1 MGRAMPNPVK
11 GIFTG
16 GGSMEVLLVGNTD
29 FITKQWIQHAFPR
42 DHVVIAE
49 REGTVDGND
58 HLRIVNMS
66 DANALAEA
74 LTTYEFD
81 RIVFFSENLTPR
93 SDRDGDLGALRR
105 LLHAIRNRQ
114 TQMLMVSGPESEFT
128 YPENDDVSDTS
139 KSLMSRA
146 SEELCLYYA
155 RTYRLEAK
163 IIRCPY
169 LYAPE
174 RNGVTAYFGRL
185 FEQASAGSISFCE
198 REQQQTCFLCAD
210 DLAELIYR
218 MFDDWTAES
227 EVFHVPNA
235 FDFTYGDLADVI
247 SAAFPGLSV
256 TFGEDRTRHYPADDH
271 ALRLRYGWSPRY
283 SLKQDLPLVLQ
294 RWKEAR
300 AQEQSEKHLIWD
312 FLRNHSKPWI
322 AFEIC
327 VTFILEELLR
337 TAVQG
342 NSQLGTVDL
351 RLFFVVIVGT
361 MYGLNAGVFA
371 AALACAG
378 MALSYVSNGAS
389 FAPLFYD
396 TSNWITFV
404 VYFVA
409 GAVCGYVQM
418 RNRENLRFMRD
429 ENSLLRERLAFLRD
443 LYHDVLDDRR
453 MLRGQIIG
461 RRDSFGKMYAMTRE
475 LDEVQ
480 PQKLYRAA
488 IRIMQDTLG
497 GDSFGIYRID
507 NGGRFARLVAA
518 SPQTE
523 SLFSKSTL
531 LENYANV
538 VIALDHGGL
547 WVNRNLEQNLP
558 MYAAGVHANGKL
570 AVVIVLAKAQPD
582 QMNLYFQNLF
592 TIMCGLVESAMVRAF
607 DYENVARQTM
617 LVPGTEFLNAQEFLP
632 KVLAANELKHDH
644 MGDHLL
650 LRVADAWQD
659 DGSRLMGAIRQ
670 TDEAGVLQ
678 DGNVYVLMNQASE
691 HELPIINKRLT
702 QAGLH
707 VTLVSDHEE
716 DSLLAEAS
724 KQVAAESQ
732 ADETLRRNVAP
743 NDSASHEGGTV

>member
-1 MGRAMPNPVK
+1 MVMGWQH
-11 GIFTG
+11 
-16 GGSMEVLLVGNTD
+16 EVLLVGNTD

-58 HLRIVNMS
+58 RLRIVNMS
-66 DANALAEA
+66 DANTLAET

-93 SDRDGDLGALRR
+93 SDRDGDLGTLRR
-105 LLHAIRNRQ
+105 FLHAIRNRQ

-128 YPENDDVSDTS
+128 YPENADVRDTS

-163 IIRCPY
+163 IIRSPY
-169 LYAPE
+169 LYASD
-174 RNGVTAYFGRL
+174 RNGVTAYFNHL
-185 FEQASAGSISFCE
+185 FEQAESGTLSFCE
-198 REQQQTCFLCAD
+198 QKNQQTCFLCAD

-227 EVFHVPNA
+227 EIFHVPNV
-235 FDFTYGDLADVI
+235 FNFTYGDLADVI

-256 TFGEDRTRHYPADDH
+256 TFGEDRPQCYPADDH
-271 ALRLRYGWSPRY
+271 VLRLRYGWSPRY
-283 SLKQDLPLVLQ
+283 SLKQDLPPILQ

-300 AQEQSEKHLIWD
+300 AQEQSGKHPIWD

-322 AFEIC
+322 AIEIFI
-327 VTFILEELLR
+327 TFILEELLR
-337 TAVQG
+337 AAVQG
-342 NSQLGTVDL
+342 NSQLETVDL

-361 MYGLNAGVFA
+361 MYGLNAGVLA
-371 AALACAG
+371 AVLACAG
-378 MALSYVSNGAS
+378 MALSYASKGAS

-396 TSNWITFV
+396 TSNWLAFV

-409 GAVCGYVQM
+409 GAVCGYVQL

-475 LDEVQ
+475 LDEVL
-480 PQKLYRAA
+480 PRKLYYAT

-507 NGGRFARLVAA
+507 NGGRFAHLMAA

-523 SLFSKSTL
+523 SLFSKSAL
-531 LENYANV
+531 LENYTNIV
-538 VIALDHGGL
+538 TALDHGRL

-558 MYAAGVHANGKL
+558 MYAAGVRADGKL

-607 DYENVARQTM
+607 DYENVARQTS
-617 LVPGTEFLNAQEFLP
+617 LVPGTEFLNTQAFLP
-632 KVLAANELKHDH
+632 KVLAANELKRNH
-644 MGDHLL
+644 MSNHLL
-650 LRVADAWQD
+650 LRVEDAWQD

-678 DGNVYVLMNQASE
+678 DGNVYVLMDQVSE
-691 HELPIINKRLT
+691 HELPIINRRLS

-724 KQVAAESQ
+724 EQVVADSQ
-732 ADETLRRNVAP
+732 ADETPRSDAAS
-743 NDSASHEGGTV
+743 NDSASYEGGAA

>member
-1 MGRAMPNPVK
+1 MVMGWQH
-11 GIFTG
+11 
-16 GGSMEVLLVGNTD
+16 EVLLVGNTD

-58 HLRIVNMS
+58 RLRIVNMS
-66 DANALAEA
+66 DANTLAET

-93 SDRDGDLGALRR
+93 SDRDGDLGTLRR
-105 LLHAIRNRQ
+105 FLHAIRNRQ

-128 YPENDDVSDTS
+128 YPENADVRDTS

-163 IIRCPY
+163 IIRSPY
-169 LYAPE
+169 LYASD
-174 RNGVTAYFGRL
+174 RNGVTAYFNHL
-185 FEQASAGSISFCE
+185 FEQAESGTLSFCE
-198 REQQQTCFLCAD
+198 QKNQQTCFLCAD

-235 FDFTYGDLADVI
+235 FNFTYGDLADVI

-256 TFGEDRTRHYPADDH
+256 TFGEDRPQCYPADDH
-271 ALRLRYGWSPRY
+271 VLRLRYGWSPRY
-283 SLKQDLPLVLQ
+283 SLKQDLPPILQ

-300 AQEQSEKHLIWD
+300 AQEQSGKHPIWD

-322 AFEIC
+322 AIEIFI
-327 VTFILEELLR
+327 TFILEELLR
-337 TAVQG
+337 AAVQG
-342 NSQLGTVDL
+342 NSQLETVDL

-361 MYGLNAGVFA
+361 MYGLNAGVLA
-371 AALACAG
+371 AVLACAG
-378 MALSYVSNGAS
+378 MALSYASKGAS

-396 TSNWITFV
+396 TSNWLAFV

-409 GAVCGYVQM
+409 GAVCGYVQL

-475 LDEVQ
+475 LDEVL
-480 PQKLYRAA
+480 PRKLYYAT

-507 NGGRFARLVAA
+507 NGGRFAHLMAA

-523 SLFSKSTL
+523 SLFSKSAL
-531 LENYANV
+531 LENYANIV
-538 VIALDHGGL
+538 TALDHGRL

-558 MYAAGVHANGKL
+558 MYAAGVRADGKL

-607 DYENVARQTM
+607 DYENVARQTR
-617 LVPGTEFLNAQEFLP
+617 LVPGTEFLNTQAFLP
-632 KVLAANELKHDH
+632 KVLAANELKRNH
-644 MGDHLL
+644 MSNHLL
-650 LRVADAWQD
+650 LRVEDAWQD

-678 DGNVYVLMNQASE
+678 DGNVYVLMDQVSE
-691 HELPIINKRLT
+691 HELPIINRRLS

-716 DSLLAEAS
+716 DSLLAKAS
-724 KQVAAESQ
+724 EQVAAESR
-732 ADETLRRNVAP
+732 ADETPRSNAAS
-743 NDSASHEGGTV
+743 NDSASYEGGAA

>member
-1 MGRAMPNPVK
+1 
-11 GIFTG
+11 
-16 GGSMEVLLVGNTD
+16 MEVLLVGNTD

-58 HLRIVNMS
+58 RLRIVNMS
-66 DANALAEA
+66 DADTLVD
-74 LTTYEFD
+74 TIITYEFD

-114 TQMLMVSGPESEFT
+114 TQILMVSGPESEFT
-128 YPENDDVSDTS
+128 YPENADVRDTS

-163 IIRCPY
+163 IIRSPY
-169 LYAPE
+169 LYASD
-174 RNGVTAYFGRL
+174 RNGVTAYFNHL
-185 FEQASAGSISFCE
+185 FEQAESGTLSFCE
-198 REQQQTCFLCAD
+198 QKNQQTCFLCAD

-256 TFGEDRTRHYPADDH
+256 TFGEDRSQCYPADDH
-271 ALRLRYGWSPRY
+271 VLRLRYGWSPRY
-283 SLKQDLPLVLQ
+283 SLKQDLPPVLQ

-300 AQEQSEKHLIWD
+300 AQEQSGKHPIWD

-322 AFEIC
+322 AIEIFI
-327 VTFILEELLR
+327 TFILEELLR

-378 MALSYVSNGAS
+378 MALSYASKGAS

-396 TSNWITFV
+396 TSNWLAFV

-475 LDEVQ
+475 LDEVL
-480 PQKLYRAA
+480 PRKLYYAT

-507 NGGRFARLVAA
+507 NGGRFAHLMAA

-523 SLFSKSTL
+523 SLFSKSAL
-531 LENYANV
+531 LENYANIV
-538 VIALDHGGL
+538 TALDHGGL

-558 MYAAGVHANGKL
+558 MYAAGVRADGKL

-607 DYENVARQTM
+607 DYENVARQTR
-617 LVPGTEFLNAQEFLP
+617 LVPGTEFLNTQAFLP
-632 KVLAANELKHDH
+632 KVLAANELKRNH
-644 MGDHLL
+644 MSNHLL
-650 LRVADAWQD
+650 LRVEDAWQD

-678 DGNVYVLMNQASE
+678 DGNVYVLMDQVSE
-691 HELPIINKRLT
+691 HELPIINRRLS

-716 DSLLAEAS
+716 DSLLAKAS
-724 KQVAAESQ
+724 EQVAAESR
-732 ADETLRRNVAP
+732 ADETPRSNAAS
-743 NDSASHEGGTV
+743 NDSASYEGGAA

>member
-1 MGRAMPNPVK
+1 MVMGWQH
-11 GIFTG
+11 
-16 GGSMEVLLVGNTD
+16 EVLLVGNTD

-58 HLRIVNMS
+58 RLRIVNMS
-66 DANALAEA
+66 DANTLAET

-105 LLHAIRNRQ
+105 FLHAIRNRQ

-128 YPENDDVSDTS
+128 YPENADVRDTS

-163 IIRCPY
+163 IIRSPY
-169 LYAPE
+169 LYASD
-174 RNGVTAYFGRL
+174 RNGVTAYFNHL
-185 FEQASAGSISFCE
+185 FEQAESGTLSFCE
-198 REQQQTCFLCAD
+198 QKNQQTCFLCAD

-227 EVFHVPNA
+227 EIFHVPNV
-235 FDFTYGDLADVI
+235 FNFTYGDLADVI

-256 TFGEDRTRHYPADDH
+256 TFGEDRPQCYPADDH
-271 ALRLRYGWSPRY
+271 VLRLRYGWSPRY
-283 SLKQDLPLVLQ
+283 SLKQDLPPILQ

-300 AQEQSEKHLIWD
+300 AQEQSGKHPIWD

-322 AFEIC
+322 AIEIFI
-327 VTFILEELLR
+327 TFILEELLR
-337 TAVQG
+337 AAVQG
-342 NSQLGTVDL
+342 NSQLETVDL

-361 MYGLNAGVFA
+361 MYGLNAGVLA
-371 AALACAG
+371 AVLACAG
-378 MALSYVSNGAS
+378 MALSYASKGAS

-396 TSNWITFV
+396 TSNWLAFV

-409 GAVCGYVQM
+409 GAVCGYVQL

-475 LDEVQ
+475 LDEVL
-480 PQKLYRAA
+480 PRKLYYAT

-507 NGGRFARLVAA
+507 NGGRFAHLMAA

-523 SLFSKSTL
+523 SLFSKSAL
-531 LENYANV
+531 LENYANIV
-538 VIALDHGGL
+538 TALDHGGL

-558 MYAAGVHANGKL
+558 MYAAGVRADGKL

-607 DYENVARQTM
+607 DYENVARQTS
-617 LVPGTEFLNAQEFLP
+617 LVPGTEFLNTQAFLP
-632 KVLAANELKHDH
+632 KVLAANELKRNH
-644 MGDHLL
+644 MSNHLL
-650 LRVADAWQD
+650 LRVEDAWQD

-678 DGNVYVLMNQASE
+678 DGNVYVLMDQVSE
-691 HELPIINKRLT
+691 HELPIINRRLS

-724 KQVAAESQ
+724 EQVVADSQ
-732 ADETLRRNVAP
+732 ADETPRSDAAS
-743 NDSASHEGGTV
+743 NDSASYEGGAA

>member
-1 MGRAMPNPVK
+1 MVMGWQH
-11 GIFTG
+11 
-16 GGSMEVLLVGNTD
+16 EVLLVGNTD

-58 HLRIVNMS
+58 RLRIVNMS
-66 DANALAEA
+66 DANTLAET

-93 SDRDGDLGALRR
+93 SDRDGDLGTLRR
-105 LLHAIRNRQ
+105 FLHAIRNRQ
-114 TQMLMVSGPESEFT
+114 TQILMVSGPESEFT
-128 YPENDDVSDTS
+128 YPENADVRDTS

-163 IIRCPY
+163 IIRSPY
-169 LYAPE
+169 LYASD
-174 RNGVTAYFGRL
+174 RNGVTAYFNHL
-185 FEQASAGSISFCE
+185 FEQAESGTLSFCE
-198 REQQQTCFLCAD
+198 QKNQQTCFLCAD

-227 EVFHVPNA
+227 EIFHVPNV
-235 FDFTYGDLADVI
+235 FNFTYGDLADVI

-256 TFGEDRTRHYPADDH
+256 TFGEDRSQCYPADDH
-271 ALRLRYGWSPRY
+271 VLRLRYGWSPRY
-283 SLKQDLPLVLQ
+283 SLKQDLPPVLQ

-300 AQEQSEKHLIWD
+300 AQEQSGKHPIWD

-322 AFEIC
+322 AIEIFI
-327 VTFILEELLR
+327 TFILEELLR
-337 TAVQG
+337 AAVQG
-342 NSQLGTVDL
+342 NSQLETVDL

-378 MALSYVSNGAS
+378 MALSYASKGAS

-396 TSNWITFV
+396 TSNWLAFV

-409 GAVCGYVQM
+409 GAVCGYVQL

-475 LDEVQ
+475 LDEVL
-480 PQKLYRAA
+480 PRKLYYAT

-507 NGGRFARLVAA
+507 NGGRFAHLMAA

-523 SLFSKSTL
+523 SLFSKSAL
-531 LENYANV
+531 LENYTNIV
-538 VIALDHGGL
+538 TALDHGRL

-558 MYAAGVHANGKL
+558 MYAAGVRADGKL

-607 DYENVARQTM
+607 DYENVARQTS
-617 LVPGTEFLNAQEFLP
+617 LVPGTEFLNTQAFLP
-632 KVLAANELKHDH
+632 KVLAANELKRNH
-644 MGDHLL
+644 MSNHLL
-650 LRVADAWQD
+650 LRVEDAWQD

-678 DGNVYVLMNQASE
+678 DGNVYVLMDQVSE
-691 HELPIINKRLT
+691 HELPIINRRLS

-724 KQVAAESQ
+724 EQVVADSQ
-732 ADETLRRNVAP
+732 ADETPRSDAAS
-743 NDSASHEGGTV
+743 NDSASYEGGAA

>member
-1 MGRAMPNPVK
+1 
-11 GIFTG
+11 
-16 GGSMEVLLVGNTD
+16 MEVLLVGNTD
-29 FITKQWIQHAFPR
+29 FITKQWIQHAFPQ

-58 HLRIVNMS
+58 RLRIVNMS
-66 DANALAEA
+66 DANTLAET

-93 SDRDGDLGALRR
+93 SDRDGDLGTLRR
-105 LLHAIRNRQ
+105 FLHAICNRQ
-114 TQMLMVSGPESEFT
+114 TQILMVSGPESEFT
-128 YPENDDVSDTS
+128 YPENADVRDTS

-163 IIRCPY
+163 IIRSPY
-169 LYAPE
+169 LYASD
-174 RNGVTAYFGRL
+174 RNGVTAYFNHL
-185 FEQASAGSISFCE
+185 FEQAESGTLSFCE
-198 REQQQTCFLCAD
+198 QKNQQTCFLCAD

-247 SAAFPGLSV
+247 STAFPGLSV
-256 TFGEDRTRHYPADDH
+256 TFGEDRTQHYPADDH

-300 AQEQSEKHLIWD
+300 AREQSGKHPIWD

-322 AFEIC
+322 AIEIFI
-327 VTFILEELLR
+327 TFILEELLR

-378 MALSYVSNGAS
+378 MALSYASKGAS

-396 TSNWITFV
+396 TSNWLAFV

-409 GAVCGYVQM
+409 GAVCGYVQL

-475 LDEVQ
+475 LDEVL
-480 PQKLYRAA
+480 PRKLYYAT

-507 NGGRFARLVAA
+507 NGGRFAHLMAA

-523 SLFSKSTL
+523 SLFSKSAL
-531 LENYANV
+531 LENYANIV
-538 VIALDHGGL
+538 TALDHGGL

-558 MYAAGVHANGKL
+558 MYAAGVRADGKL

-607 DYENVARQTM
+607 DYENVARQTS
-617 LVPGTEFLNAQEFLP
+617 LVPGTEFLNTQAFLP
-632 KVLAANELKHDH
+632 KVLAANELKRNH
-644 MGDHLL
+644 MSNHLL
-650 LRVADAWQD
+650 LRVEDAWQD

-678 DGNVYVLMNQASE
+678 DGNVYVLMDQVSE
-691 HELPIINKRLT
+691 HELPIINRRLS

-724 KQVAAESQ
+724 EQVVADSQ
-732 ADETLRRNVAP
+732 ADETPRSDAAS
-743 NDSASHEGGTV
+743 NDSASYEGGAA

>member
-1 MGRAMPNPVK
+1 
-11 GIFTG
+11 
-16 GGSMEVLLVGNTD
+16 MEVLLVGNTD

-58 HLRIVNMS
+58 RLRIVNMS
-66 DANALAEA
+66 DADTLVD
-74 LTTYEFD
+74 TIITYEFD

-114 TQMLMVSGPESEFT
+114 TQILMVSGPESEFT
-128 YPENDDVSDTS
+128 YPENADVRDTS

-163 IIRCPY
+163 IIRSPY
-169 LYAPE
+169 LYASD
-174 RNGVTAYFGRL
+174 RNGVTAYFNHL
-185 FEQASAGSISFCE
+185 FEQAESGTLSFCE
-198 REQQQTCFLCAD
+198 QKNQQTCFLCAD

-227 EVFHVPNA
+227 EVFHVPNV
-235 FDFTYGDLADVI
+235 FNFTYGDLADVI

-256 TFGEDRTRHYPADDH
+256 TFGEDRSQCYPADDH
-271 ALRLRYGWSPRY
+271 VLRLRYGWSPRY
-283 SLKQDLPLVLQ
+283 SLKQDLPPVLQ

-300 AQEQSEKHLIWD
+300 AQEQSGKHPIWD

-322 AFEIC
+322 AIEIFI
-327 VTFILEELLR
+327 TFILEELLR

-378 MALSYVSNGAS
+378 MALSYASKGAS

-396 TSNWITFV
+396 TSNWLAFV

-409 GAVCGYVQM
+409 GAVCGYVQL

-475 LDEVQ
+475 LDEVL
-480 PQKLYRAA
+480 PRKLYYAT

-507 NGGRFARLVAA
+507 NGGRFAHLMAA

-523 SLFSKSTL
+523 SLFSKSAL
-531 LENYANV
+531 LENYANIV
-538 VIALDHGGL
+538 TALDHGGL

-558 MYAAGVHANGKL
+558 MYAAGVRADGKL

-607 DYENVARQTM
+607 DYENVARQTS
-617 LVPGTEFLNAQEFLP
+617 LVPGTEFLNTQAFLP
-632 KVLAANELKHDH
+632 KVLAANELKRNH
-644 MGDHLL
+644 MSNHLL
-650 LRVADAWQD
+650 LRVEDAWQD

-678 DGNVYVLMNQASE
+678 DGNVYVLMDQVSE
-691 HELPIINKRLT
+691 HELPIINRRLS

-724 KQVAAESQ
+724 EQVVADSQ
-732 ADETLRRNVAP
+732 ADETPRSDAAS
-743 NDSASHEGGTV
+743 NDSASYEGGAA

>member
-1 MGRAMPNPVK
+1 MGWQH
-11 GIFTG
+11 
-16 GGSMEVLLVGNTD
+16 EVLLVGNTD

-58 HLRIVNMS
+58 RLRIVNMS
-66 DANALAEA
+66 DANTLVDTI
-74 LTTYEFD
+74 TTYEFD

-114 TQMLMVSGPESEFT
+114 TQILMVSGPESEFT
-128 YPENDDVSDTS
+128 YPENADVRDTS

-163 IIRCPY
+163 IIRSPY
-169 LYAPE
+169 LYASD
-174 RNGVTAYFGRL
+174 RNGVTAYFNHL
-185 FEQASAGSISFCE
+185 FEQAESGTLSFCE
-198 REQQQTCFLCAD
+198 QKNQQTCFLCAD

-256 TFGEDRTRHYPADDH
+256 TFGEDRSQCYPADDH
-271 ALRLRYGWSPRY
+271 VLRLRYGWSPRY
-283 SLKQDLPLVLQ
+283 SLKQDLPPVLQ

-300 AQEQSEKHLIWD
+300 AQEQSGKHPIWD

-322 AFEIC
+322 AIEIFI
-327 VTFILEELLR
+327 TFILEELLR

-378 MALSYVSNGAS
+378 MALSYASKGAS

-396 TSNWITFV
+396 TSNWLAFV

-409 GAVCGYVQM
+409 GAVCGYVQL

-475 LDEVQ
+475 LDEVL
-480 PQKLYRAA
+480 PRKLYYAT

-507 NGGRFARLVAA
+507 NGGRFAHLMAA

-523 SLFSKSTL
+523 SLFSKSAL
-531 LENYANV
+531 LENYANIV
-538 VIALDHGGL
+538 TALDYGGL

-558 MYAAGVHANGKL
+558 MYAAGVRADGKL

-607 DYENVARQTM
+607 DYENVARQTR
-617 LVPGTEFLNAQEFLP
+617 LVPGTEFLNTQAFLP
-632 KVLAANELKHDH
+632 KVLAANELKRNH
-644 MGDHLL
+644 MSNHLL
-650 LRVADAWQD
+650 LRVEDAWQD

-678 DGNVYVLMNQASE
+678 DGNVYVLMDQVSE
-691 HELPIINKRLT
+691 HELPIINRRLS

-707 VTLVSDHEE
+707 VALVSDHEE
-716 DSLLAEAS
+716 DSLLAKAS
-724 KQVAAESQ
+724 EQVAAESR
-732 ADETLRRNVAP
+732 ADETPRSNAAS
-743 NDSASHEGGTV
+743 NDSASYEGGAA

>member
-1 MGRAMPNPVK
+1 
-11 GIFTG
+11 
-16 GGSMEVLLVGNTD
+16 MEVLLVGNTD

-58 HLRIVNMS
+58 RLRIVNMS
-66 DANALAEA
+66 DANTLVDTI
-74 LTTYEFD
+74 TTYEFD

-114 TQMLMVSGPESEFT
+114 TQILIVSGPESEFT
-128 YPENDDVSDTS
+128 YPENADVRDTS

-163 IIRCPY
+163 IIRSPY
-169 LYAPE
+169 LYASD
-174 RNGVTAYFGRL
+174 RNGVTAYFNHL
-185 FEQASAGSISFCE
+185 FEQAESGTLSFCE
-198 REQQQTCFLCAD
+198 QKNQQTCFLCAD

-227 EVFHVPNA
+227 EVFHVPNV
-235 FDFTYGDLADVI
+235 FNFTYGDLADVI
-247 SAAFPGLSV
+247 SAAFPGLTV
-256 TFGEDRTRHYPADDH
+256 TFGEDRSQCYPADDH
-271 ALRLRYGWSPRY
+271 VLRLRYGWSPRY
-283 SLKQDLPLVLQ
+283 SLKQDLPPVLQ

-300 AQEQSEKHLIWD
+300 AQEQSGKHPIWD

-322 AFEIC
+322 AIEIFI
-327 VTFILEELLR
+327 TFILEELLR

-342 NSQLGTVDL
+342 DSQLGTVDL

-378 MALSYVSNGAS
+378 MALSYASKGAS

-396 TSNWITFV
+396 TSNWLAFV

-409 GAVCGYVQM
+409 GAVCGYVQL

-475 LDEVQ
+475 LDEVL
-480 PQKLYRAA
+480 PRKLYYAT

-507 NGGRFARLVAA
+507 NGGRFAHLMAA

-523 SLFSKSTL
+523 SLFSKSAL
-531 LENYANV
+531 LENYANIV
-538 VIALDHGGL
+538 TALDHGGL

-558 MYAAGVHANGKL
+558 MYAAGVRADGKL

-607 DYENVARQTM
+607 DYENVARQAM
-617 LVPGTEFLNAQEFLP
+617 LVPGTEFLNTQAFLP
-632 KVLAANELKHDH
+632 KVLAANELKRNH
-644 MGDHLL
+644 MSNHLL
-650 LRVADAWQD
+650 LRVEDAWQD

-678 DGNVYVLMNQASE
+678 DGNVYVLMDQVSE
-691 HELPIINKRLT
+691 HELPIINRRLS

-716 DSLLAEAS
+716 DSLLAKAS
-724 KQVAAESQ
+724 EQVAAESR
-732 ADETLRRNVAP
+732 ADETPRSNAAS
-743 NDSASHEGGTV
+743 NDSASYEGGAA

>member
-1 MGRAMPNPVK
+1 MVMGWQH
-11 GIFTG
+11 
-16 GGSMEVLLVGNTD
+16 EVLLVGNTD

-58 HLRIVNMS
+58 RLRIVNMA
-66 DANALAEA
+66 DANTLAET

-93 SDRDGDLGALRR
+93 SDRDGDLGTLRR
-105 LLHAIRNRQ
+105 FLHAIRNRQ
-114 TQMLMVSGPESEFT
+114 TQILMVSGPESEFT
-128 YPENDDVSDTS
+128 YPENADVRDTS

-163 IIRCPY
+163 IIRSPY
-169 LYAPE
+169 LYASD
-174 RNGVTAYFGRL
+174 RNGVTAYFNHL
-185 FEQASAGSISFCE
+185 FEQAESGTLSFCE
-198 REQQQTCFLCAD
+198 QKNQQTCFLCAD

-227 EVFHVPNA
+227 EIFHVPNV
-235 FDFTYGDLADVI
+235 FNFTYGDLADVI

-256 TFGEDRTRHYPADDH
+256 TFGEDRPQCYPADDH
-271 ALRLRYGWSPRY
+271 VLRLRYGWSPRY
-283 SLKQDLPLVLQ
+283 SLKQDLPPILQ

-300 AQEQSEKHLIWD
+300 AQEQSGKHPIWD

-322 AFEIC
+322 AIEIFI
-327 VTFILEELLR
+327 TFILEELLR
-337 TAVQG
+337 AAVQG
-342 NSQLGTVDL
+342 NSQLETVDL

-371 AALACAG
+371 AVLACAG
-378 MALSYVSNGAS
+378 MALSYASKGAS

-396 TSNWITFV
+396 TSNWLAFV

-409 GAVCGYVQM
+409 GAVCGYVQL
-418 RNRENLRFMRD
+418 RNRENLRFVRD

-475 LDEVQ
+475 LDEVL
-480 PQKLYRAA
+480 PRKLYYAT

-507 NGGRFARLVAA
+507 NGGRFARLMAA

-523 SLFSKSTL
+523 SLFSKSAL
-531 LENYANV
+531 LENYTNIV
-538 VIALDHGGL
+538 TALDHGRL

-558 MYAAGVHANGKL
+558 MYAAGVRADGKL

-607 DYENVARQTM
+607 DYENVARQTS
-617 LVPGTEFLNAQEFLP
+617 LVPGTEFLNTQAFLP
-632 KVLAANELKHDH
+632 KVLAANELKRNH
-644 MGDHLL
+644 MSNHLL
-650 LRVADAWQD
+650 LRVEDAWQD

-678 DGNVYVLMNQASE
+678 DGNVYVLMDQVSE
-691 HELPIINKRLT
+691 HELPIINRRLS

-724 KQVAAESQ
+724 EQVVADSQ
-732 ADETLRRNVAP
+732 ADETPRSDAAS
-743 NDSASHEGGTV
+743 NDSASYEGGAA

>member
-1 MGRAMPNPVK
+1 MVMGWQH
-11 GIFTG
+11 
-16 GGSMEVLLVGNTD
+16 EVLLVGNTD

-58 HLRIVNMS
+58 RLRIVNMS
-66 DANALAEA
+66 DANTLAET

-93 SDRDGDLGALRR
+93 SDRDGDLGTLRR
-105 LLHAIRNRQ
+105 FLHAIRNRQ

-128 YPENDDVSDTS
+128 YPENADVRDTS

-163 IIRCPY
+163 IIRSPY
-169 LYAPE
+169 LYASD
-174 RNGVTAYFGRL
+174 RNGVTAYFNHL
-185 FEQASAGSISFCE
+185 FEQAESGTLSFCE
-198 REQQQTCFLCAD
+198 QKNQQTCFLCAD

-227 EVFHVPNA
+227 EIFHVPNV
-235 FDFTYGDLADVI
+235 FNFTYGDLADVI

-256 TFGEDRTRHYPADDH
+256 TFGEDRPQCYPADDH
-271 ALRLRYGWSPRY
+271 VLRLRYGWSPRY
-283 SLKQDLPLVLQ
+283 SLKQDLPPILQ

-300 AQEQSEKHLIWD
+300 AQEQSGKHPIWD

-327 VTFILEELLR
+327 VTFMLEELLR

-378 MALSYVSNGAS
+378 MALSYASNGAS

-396 TSNWITFV
+396 TSNWLAFV

-409 GAVCGYVQM
+409 GAVCGYVQL

-475 LDEVQ
+475 LDEVL
-480 PQKLYRAA
+480 PRKLYYAT

-507 NGGRFARLVAA
+507 NGGRFAHLMAA

-523 SLFSKSTL
+523 SLFSKSAL
-531 LENYANV
+531 LENYANIV
-538 VIALDHGGL
+538 TALDHGRL

-558 MYAAGVHANGKL
+558 MYAAGVRADGKL

-607 DYENVARQTM
+607 DYENVARQTS
-617 LVPGTEFLNAQEFLP
+617 LVPGTEFLNTQAFLP
-632 KVLAANELKHDH
+632 KVLAANELKRNH
-644 MGDHLL
+644 MSNHLL
-650 LRVADAWQD
+650 LRVEDAWQD

-678 DGNVYVLMNQASE
+678 DGNVYVLMDQVSE
-691 HELPIINKRLT
+691 HELPIINRRLS

-724 KQVAAESQ
+724 EQVVADSQ
-732 ADETLRRNVAP
+732 ADETPRSDAAS
-743 NDSASHEGGTV
+743 NDSASYEGGAA

>member
-1 MGRAMPNPVK
+1 
-11 GIFTG
+11 
-16 GGSMEVLLVGNTD
+16 MEVLLVGNTD

-58 HLRIVNMS
+58 RLRIVNMS
-66 DANALAEA
+66 DANTLAET

-93 SDRDGDLGALRR
+93 SDRDGDLGTLRR
-105 LLHAIRNRQ
+105 FLHAIRNRQ

-128 YPENDDVSDTS
+128 YPENADVRDTS

-163 IIRCPY
+163 IIRSPY
-169 LYAPE
+169 LYASD
-174 RNGVTAYFGRL
+174 RNGVTAYFNHL
-185 FEQASAGSISFCE
+185 FEQAESGTLSFCE
-198 REQQQTCFLCAD
+198 QKNQQTCFLCAD

-227 EVFHVPNA
+227 EIFHVPNV
-235 FDFTYGDLADVI
+235 FNFTYGDLADVI

-256 TFGEDRTRHYPADDH
+256 TFGEDRTQCYPADDH
-271 ALRLRYGWSPRY
+271 VLRLRYGWSPRY
-283 SLKQDLPLVLQ
+283 SLKQDLPPVLQ

-300 AQEQSEKHLIWD
+300 AQEQSGKHPIWD

-322 AFEIC
+322 AFEIFI
-327 VTFILEELLR
+327 TFILEELLR

-378 MALSYVSNGAS
+378 MALSYASKGAS

-396 TSNWITFV
+396 TSNWLAFV

-409 GAVCGYVQM
+409 GAVCGYVQL

-475 LDEVQ
+475 LDEVL
-480 PQKLYRAA
+480 PRKLYYAT

-507 NGGRFARLVAA
+507 NGGRFAHLMAA

-523 SLFSKSTL
+523 SLFSKSAL
-531 LENYANV
+531 LENYANIV
-538 VIALDHGGL
+538 TALDHGRL

-558 MYAAGVHANGKL
+558 MYAAGVRADGKL

-607 DYENVARQTM
+607 DYENVARQTR
-617 LVPGTEFLNAQEFLP
+617 LVPGTEFLNTQAFLP
-632 KVLAANELKHDH
+632 KVLAANELKRNH
-644 MGDHLL
+644 MGNHLL
-650 LRVADAWQD
+650 LRVEDAWQD

-678 DGNVYVLMNQASE
+678 DGNVYVLMDQVSE
-691 HELPIINKRLT
+691 HELPIINRRLS
-702 QAGLH
+702 QAELH

-724 KQVAAESQ
+724 EQVAAESR
-732 ADETLRRNVAP
+732 ADETPRSNAAS
-743 NDSASHEGGTV
+743 NDSASHEGGAA

>member
-1 MGRAMPNPVK
+1 MVMGWQH
-11 GIFTG
+11 
-16 GGSMEVLLVGNTD
+16 EVLLVGNTD

-58 HLRIVNMS
+58 RLRIVNMA
-66 DANALAEA
+66 DANTLAET

-93 SDRDGDLGALRR
+93 SDRDGDLGTLRR
-105 LLHAIRNRQ
+105 FLHAIRNRQ

-128 YPENDDVSDTS
+128 YPENADVRDTS

-163 IIRCPY
+163 IIRSPY
-169 LYAPE
+169 LYASD
-174 RNGVTAYFGRL
+174 RNGVTAYFNHL
-185 FEQASAGSISFCE
+185 FEQAESGTLSFCE
-198 REQQQTCFLCAD
+198 QKNQQTCFLCAD

-227 EVFHVPNA
+227 EIFHVPNV
-235 FDFTYGDLADVI
+235 FNFTYGDLADVI

-256 TFGEDRTRHYPADDH
+256 TFGEDRPQCYPADDH
-271 ALRLRYGWSPRY
+271 VLRLRYGWSPRY
-283 SLKQDLPLVLQ
+283 SLKQDLPPILQ

-300 AQEQSEKHLIWD
+300 AQEQSGKHPIWD

-322 AFEIC
+322 AIEIFI
-327 VTFILEELLR
+327 TFILEELLR
-337 TAVQG
+337 AAVQG
-342 NSQLGTVDL
+342 NSQLETVDL

-371 AALACAG
+371 AVLACAG
-378 MALSYVSNGAS
+378 MALSYASKGAS

-396 TSNWITFV
+396 TSNWLAFV

-409 GAVCGYVQM
+409 GAVCGYVQL

-475 LDEVQ
+475 LDEVL
-480 PQKLYRAA
+480 PRKLYYAT

-507 NGGRFARLVAA
+507 NGGRFAHLMAA

-523 SLFSKSTL
+523 SLFSKSAL
-531 LENYANV
+531 LENYTNIV
-538 VIALDHGGL
+538 TALDHGRL

-558 MYAAGVHANGKL
+558 MYAAGVRADGKL

-607 DYENVARQTM
+607 DYENVARQTS
-617 LVPGTEFLNAQEFLP
+617 LVPGTEFLNTQAFLP
-632 KVLAANELKHDH
+632 KVLAANELKRNH
-644 MGDHLL
+644 MSNHLL
-650 LRVADAWQD
+650 LRVEDAWQD

-678 DGNVYVLMNQASE
+678 DGNVYVLMDQVSE
-691 HELPIINKRLT
+691 HELPIINRRLS

-724 KQVAAESQ
+724 EQVVADSQ
-732 ADETLRRNVAP
+732 ADETPRSDAAS
-743 NDSASHEGGTV
+743 NDSASYEGGAA

>member
-1 MGRAMPNPVK
+1 
-11 GIFTG
+11 
-16 GGSMEVLLVGNTD
+16 MEVLLVGNTD

-58 HLRIVNMS
+58 RLRIVNMS

-146 SEELCLYYA
+146 LEELCLYYA

-174 RNGVTAYFGRL
+174 RNGATAYFGRL

-256 TFGEDRTRHYPADDH
+256 TFGEDRTQHYPADDH

-283 SLKQDLPLVLQ
+283 SLKQDLPLMLQ

-322 AFEIC
+322 AIEIFIA
-327 VTFILEELLR
+327 FILEELLR

-361 MYGLNAGVFA
+361 MHGLNAGVFA
-371 AALACAG
+371 AALACVG
-378 MALSYVSNGAS
+378 MALSYASKGAS

-396 TSNWITFV
+396 TSNWLAFV

-409 GAVCGYVQM
+409 GAVCGYVQL

-480 PQKLYRAA
+480 PQKLYHTT

-497 GDSFGIYRID
+497 GDSFGVYRID
-507 NGGRFARLVAA
+507 SGGRFARLMAA

-523 SLFSKSTL
+523 SLFSKSAL
-531 LENYANV
+531 LENYAN
-538 VIALDHGGL
+538 IITALDHGGL
-547 WVNRNLEQNLP
+547 WVNRNLEPDLP
-558 MYAAGVHANGKL
+558 MYAAGVHADGKL

-607 DYENVARQTM
+607 DYENVARQAM
-617 LVPGTEFLNAQEFLP
+617 LVPGTEFLNTRAFLP

-650 LRVADAWQD
+650 LRVDDAWQD
-659 DGSRLMGAIRQ
+659 NGSRLMGAIRQ

-678 DGNVYVLMNQASE
+678 DGNVYVLMNQAGK
-691 HELPIINKRLT
+691 HELPIINKRLA

-707 VTLVSDHEE
+707 VTRVSGQEE
-716 DSLLAEAS
+716 DALLDEAS
-724 KQVAAESQ
+724 EQVAAES
-732 ADETLRRNVAP
+732 
-743 NDSASHEGGTV
+743 HEGGTA

>member
-1 MGRAMPNPVK
+1 
-11 GIFTG
+11 
-16 GGSMEVLLVGNTD
+16 MEVLLVGNTD

-361 MYGLNAGVFA
+361 MHGLNAGVFA
-371 AALACAG
+371 AALACVG
-378 MALSYVSNGAS
+378 MALSYASKGAS

-396 TSNWITFV
+396 TSNWLAFV

-409 GAVCGYVQM
+409 GAVCGYVQL

-480 PQKLYRAA
+480 PQKLYHTT

-497 GDSFGIYRID
+497 GDSFGVYRID
-507 NGGRFARLVAA
+507 SGGRFARLMAA

-523 SLFSKSTL
+523 SLFSKSAL
-531 LENYANV
+531 LENYAN
-538 VIALDHGGL
+538 IITALDHGGL
-547 WVNRNLEQNLP
+547 WVNRNLEPDLP
-558 MYAAGVHANGKL
+558 MYAAGVHADGKL

-607 DYENVARQTM
+607 DYENVARQAM
-617 LVPGTEFLNAQEFLP
+617 LVPGTEFLNTRAFLP

-650 LRVADAWQD
+650 LRVDDAWQD
-659 DGSRLMGAIRQ
+659 NGSRLMGAIRQ

-678 DGNVYVLMNQASE
+678 DGNVYVLMNQAGK
-691 HELPIINKRLT
+691 HELPIINKRLA

-707 VTLVSDHEE
+707 VTRVSGQEE
-716 DSLLAEAS
+716 DALLDEAS
-724 KQVAAESQ
+724 EQVAAES
-732 ADETLRRNVAP
+732 
-743 NDSASHEGGTV
+743 HEGGTA

>member
-1 MGRAMPNPVK
+1 MAGRRDIRSNR
-11 GIFTG
+11 IF
-16 GGSMEVLLVGNTD
+16 
-29 FITKQWIQHAFPR
+29 P
-42 DHVVIAE
+42 
-49 REGTVDGND
+49 
-58 HLRIVNMS
+58 
-66 DANALAEA
+66 
-74 LTTYEFD
+74 
-81 RIVFFSENLTPR
+81 P
-93 SDRDGDLGALRR
+93 
-105 LLHAIRNRQ
+105 
-114 TQMLMVSGPESEFT
+114 
-128 YPENDDVSDTS
+128 
-139 KSLMSRA
+139 
-146 SEELCLYYA
+146 
-155 RTYRLEAK
+155 
-163 IIRCPY
+163 
-169 LYAPE
+169 
-174 RNGVTAYFGRL
+174 
-185 FEQASAGSISFCE
+185 
-198 REQQQTCFLCAD
+198 
-210 DLAELIYR
+210 
-218 MFDDWTAES
+218 
-227 EVFHVPNA
+227 
-235 FDFTYGDLADVI
+235 
-247 SAAFPGLSV
+247 
-256 TFGEDRTRHYPADDH
+256 
-271 ALRLRYGWSPRY
+271 
-283 SLKQDLPLVLQ
+283 VLQ

-300 AQEQSEKHLIWD
+300 AQEQSGKHPIWD

-342 NSQLGTVDL
+342 DSQLGTVDL

-361 MYGLNAGVFA
+361 MYGMNAGVFA

-378 MALSYVSNGAS
+378 MALSYASNGAS

-396 TSNWITFV
+396 TSNWLAFV

-409 GAVCGYVQM
+409 GAVCGYVQL

-475 LDEVQ
+475 LDEVL
-480 PQKLYRAA
+480 PRKLYYAT

-507 NGGRFARLVAA
+507 NGGRFAHLMAA

-523 SLFSKSTL
+523 SLFSKSAL
-531 LENYANV
+531 LENYANIV
-538 VIALDHGGL
+538 TALDHGRL

-558 MYAAGVHANGKL
+558 MYAAGVRADGKL

-607 DYENVARQTM
+607 DYENVARQTR
-617 LVPGTEFLNAQEFLP
+617 LVPGTEFLNTQAFLP
-632 KVLAANELKHDH
+632 KVLAANELKRNH
-644 MGDHLL
+644 MSNHLL
-650 LRVADAWQD
+650 LRVEDAWQD

-678 DGNVYVLMNQASE
+678 DGNVYVLMDQVSE
-691 HELPIINKRLT
+691 HQLPIINGRLA

-707 VTLVSDHEE
+707 AKLVSGHEE

-724 KQVAAESQ
+724 EQVAAESQ
-732 ADETLRRNVAP
+732 ADETPRSDAAP
-743 NDSASHEGGTV
+743 NDSASHEGGAA

>member
-1 MGRAMPNPVK
+1 
-11 GIFTG
+11 
-16 GGSMEVLLVGNTD
+16 MEVLLVGNTD

-58 HLRIVNMS
+58 RLRIVNMS
-66 DANALAEA
+66 DANTLAET

-128 YPENDDVSDTS
+128 YPENVDVRDTS

-163 IIRCPY
+163 IIRSPY
-169 LYAPE
+169 LYASD
-174 RNGVTAYFGRL
+174 RNGVTAYFNHL
-185 FEQASAGSISFCE
+185 FEQAESGTLSFCE
-198 REQQQTCFLCAD
+198 QKNQQTCFLCAD

-227 EVFHVPNA
+227 EIFHVPNV
-235 FDFTYGDLADVI
+235 FNFTYGDLADVI

-256 TFGEDRTRHYPADDH
+256 TFGEDRPQCYPADDH
-271 ALRLRYGWSPRY
+271 TLRLRYGWSPRY
-283 SLKQDLPLVLQ
+283 SLKQDLPPIVQ
-294 RWKEAR
+294 RWKEVR
-300 AQEQSEKHLIWD
+300 AQEQSGKHPIWD

-322 AFEIC
+322 AIEIFI
-327 VTFILEELLR
+327 TFILEELFR
-337 TAVQG
+337 SAVQG
-342 NSQLGTVDL
+342 NSQLETVDL

-378 MALSYVSNGAS
+378 MALSYASNGAS

-480 PQKLYRAA
+480 PQKLYHAA

-507 NGGRFARLVAA
+507 NGGRFARLMAA

-523 SLFSKSTL
+523 SLFSKSAL
-531 LENYANV
+531 LENYADI

-547 WVNRNLEQNLP
+547 WVNRNLEHDLP
-558 MYAAGVHANGKL
+558 MYAAGVHANGRL
-570 AVVIVLAKAQPD
+570 AVVIVLAKAHPD

-607 DYENVARQTM
+607 DYENVARQAM
-617 LVPGTEFLNAQEFLP
+617 LVPGTEFLNTQAFLP
-632 KVLAANELKHDH
+632 KVLAANELKHDR

-724 KQVAAESQ
+724 EQVAAE
-732 ADETLRRNVAP
+732 
-743 NDSASHEGGTV
+743 SHEGGTV

>member
-1 MGRAMPNPVK
+1 
-11 GIFTG
+11 
-16 GGSMEVLLVGNTD
+16 MEVLLVGNTD

-58 HLRIVNMS
+58 RLRIVNMS
-66 DANALAEA
+66 DANTLAET

-93 SDRDGDLGALRR
+93 SDRDGDLGTLRR
-105 LLHAIRNRQ
+105 FLHAIRNRQ
-114 TQMLMVSGPESEFT
+114 TQMLMVSGPESVFT
-128 YPENDDVSDTS
+128 YPENADVRDTS

-163 IIRCPY
+163 IIRSPY
-169 LYAPE
+169 LYASD
-174 RNGVTAYFGRL
+174 RNGVTAYFNHL
-185 FEQASAGSISFCE
+185 FEQAESGTLSFCE
-198 REQQQTCFLCAD
+198 QKNQQTCFLCAD

-227 EVFHVPNA
+227 EIFHVPNV
-235 FDFTYGDLADVI
+235 FNFTYGDLADVI

-256 TFGEDRTRHYPADDH
+256 TFGEDRPQCYPADDH
-271 ALRLRYGWSPRY
+271 VLRLRYGWSPRY
-283 SLKQDLPLVLQ
+283 SLKQDLPPVLQ

-300 AQEQSEKHLIWD
+300 AQEQSGKHPIWD

-342 NSQLGTVDL
+342 DSQLGTVDL

-361 MYGLNAGVFA
+361 MYGMNAGVFA

-378 MALSYVSNGAS
+378 MALSYASNGAS

-396 TSNWITFV
+396 TSNWLAFV

-475 LDEVQ
+475 LDEVL
-480 PQKLYRAA
+480 PRKLYYAT

-507 NGGRFARLVAA
+507 NGGRFAHLMAA

-523 SLFSKSTL
+523 SLFSKSAL
-531 LENYANV
+531 LENYANIV
-538 VIALDHGGL
+538 TALDHGRL

-558 MYAAGVHANGKL
+558 MYAAGVRADGKL

-607 DYENVARQTM
+607 DYENVARQTR
-617 LVPGTEFLNAQEFLP
+617 LVPGTEFLNTQAFLP
-632 KVLAANELKHDH
+632 KVLAANELKRNH
-644 MGDHLL
+644 MSNHLL
-650 LRVADAWQD
+650 LRVEDAWQD

-678 DGNVYVLMNQASE
+678 DGNVYVLMDQVSE
-691 HELPIINKRLT
+691 HELPIINGRLA

-707 VTLVSDHEE
+707 AKLVSGHEE

-724 KQVAAESQ
+724 EQVAAESQ
-732 ADETLRRNVAP
+732 ADETPRSDAAP
-743 NDSASHEGGTV
+743 NDSASHEGGTA

>member
-1 MGRAMPNPVK
+1 
-11 GIFTG
+11 
-16 GGSMEVLLVGNTD
+16 MEVLLVGNTD

-58 HLRIVNMS
+58 RLRIVNMS
-66 DANALAEA
+66 DANTLAET

-93 SDRDGDLGALRR
+93 SDRDGDLGTLRR
-105 LLHAIRNRQ
+105 FLHAICNRQ
-114 TQMLMVSGPESEFT
+114 TQILMVSGPESEFT
-128 YPENDDVSDTS
+128 YPENADVRDTS

-163 IIRCPY
+163 IIRSPY
-169 LYAPE
+169 LYASD
-174 RNGVTAYFGRL
+174 RNGVTAYFNHL
-185 FEQASAGSISFCE
+185 FEQAESGTLSFCE
-198 REQQQTCFLCAD
+198 QKNQQTCFLCAD

-227 EVFHVPNA
+227 EIFHVPNV
-235 FDFTYGDLADVI
+235 FNFTYGDLADVI

-256 TFGEDRTRHYPADDH
+256 TFGEDRPQCYPADDH
-271 ALRLRYGWSPRY
+271 VLRLRYGWSPRY
-283 SLKQDLPLVLQ
+283 SLKQDLPPILQ

-300 AQEQSEKHLIWD
+300 AQEQSGKHPIWD

-322 AFEIC
+322 AIEIFI
-327 VTFILEELLR
+327 TFILEELLR
-337 TAVQG
+337 AAVQG
-342 NSQLGTVDL
+342 NSQLETVDL

-361 MYGLNAGVFA
+361 MYGLNAGVLA
-371 AALACAG
+371 AVLACAG
-378 MALSYVSNGAS
+378 MALSYASKGAS

-396 TSNWITFV
+396 TSNWLAFV

-409 GAVCGYVQM
+409 GAVCGYVQL

-475 LDEVQ
+475 LDEVL
-480 PQKLYRAA
+480 PRKLYYAT

-507 NGGRFARLVAA
+507 NGGRFAHLMAA

-523 SLFSKSTL
+523 SLFSKSAL
-531 LENYANV
+531 LENYTNIV
-538 VIALDHGGL
+538 TALDHGRL

-558 MYAAGVHANGKL
+558 MYAAGVRADGKL

-607 DYENVARQTM
+607 DYENVARQTS
-617 LVPGTEFLNAQEFLP
+617 LVPGTEFLNTQAFLP
-632 KVLAANELKHDH
+632 KVLAANELKRNH
-644 MGDHLL
+644 MSNHLL
-650 LRVADAWQD
+650 LRVEDAWQD

-678 DGNVYVLMNQASE
+678 DGNVYVLMDQVSE
-691 HELPIINKRLT
+691 HELPIINRRLS

-724 KQVAAESQ
+724 EQVAADSQ
-732 ADETLRRNVAP
+732 ADETPRSDAAS
-743 NDSASHEGGTV
+743 NDSASYEGGAA

>member
-1 MGRAMPNPVK
+1 MGWQH
-11 GIFTG
+11 
-16 GGSMEVLLVGNTD
+16 EVLLVGNTD

-58 HLRIVNMS
+58 RLRIVNMS
-66 DANALAEA
+66 DANTLAET

-93 SDRDGDLGALRR
+93 SDRDGDLGTLRR
-105 LLHAIRNRQ
+105 FLHAIRNRQ
-114 TQMLMVSGPESEFT
+114 TQILMVSGPESEFT
-128 YPENDDVSDTS
+128 YPENADVRDTS

-163 IIRCPY
+163 IIRSPY
-169 LYAPE
+169 LYASD
-174 RNGVTAYFGRL
+174 RNGVTAYFNHL
-185 FEQASAGSISFCE
+185 FEQAESGTLSFCE
-198 REQQQTCFLCAD
+198 QKNQQTCFLCAD

-227 EVFHVPNA
+227 EIFHVPNV
-235 FDFTYGDLADVI
+235 FNFTYGDLADVI

-256 TFGEDRTRHYPADDH
+256 TFGEDRSQCYPADDH
-271 ALRLRYGWSPRY
+271 VLRLRYGWSPRY
-283 SLKQDLPLVLQ
+283 SLKQDLPPVLQ

-300 AQEQSEKHLIWD
+300 AQEQSGKHPIWD

-322 AFEIC
+322 AIEIFI
-327 VTFILEELLR
+327 TFILEELLR
-337 TAVQG
+337 AAVQG
-342 NSQLGTVDL
+342 NSQLETVDL

-378 MALSYVSNGAS
+378 MALSYASKGAS

-396 TSNWITFV
+396 TSNWLAFV

-409 GAVCGYVQM
+409 GAVCGYVQL

-475 LDEVQ
+475 LDEVL
-480 PQKLYRAA
+480 PRKLYYAT

-507 NGGRFARLVAA
+507 NGGRFAHLMAA

-523 SLFSKSTL
+523 SLFSKSAL
-531 LENYANV
+531 LENYTNIV
-538 VIALDHGGL
+538 TALDHGRL

-558 MYAAGVHANGKL
+558 MYAAGVRADGKL

-607 DYENVARQTM
+607 DYENVARQTS
-617 LVPGTEFLNAQEFLP
+617 LVPGTEFLNTQAFLP
-632 KVLAANELKHDH
+632 KVLAANELKRNH
-644 MGDHLL
+644 MSNHLL
-650 LRVADAWQD
+650 LRVEDAWQD

-678 DGNVYVLMNQASE
+678 DGNVYVLMDQVSE
-691 HELPIINKRLT
+691 HELPIINRRLS

-724 KQVAAESQ
+724 EQVVADSQ
-732 ADETLRRNVAP
+732 ADETPRSDAAS
-743 NDSASHEGGTV
+743 NDSASYEGGAA

>member
-1 MGRAMPNPVK
+1 MVMGWQH
-11 GIFTG
+11 
-16 GGSMEVLLVGNTD
+16 EVLLVGNTD

-58 HLRIVNMS
+58 RLRIVSMS
-66 DANALAEA
+66 DANTLAET

-93 SDRDGDLGALRR
+93 SDRDGDLGTLRR
-105 LLHAIRNRQ
+105 FLHAIRNRQ
-114 TQMLMVSGPESEFT
+114 TQILMVSGPESEFT
-128 YPENDDVSDTS
+128 YPENADVRDTS

-163 IIRCPY
+163 IIRSPY
-169 LYAPE
+169 LYASD
-174 RNGVTAYFGRL
+174 RNGVTAYFNHL
-185 FEQASAGSISFCE
+185 FEQAESGTLSFCE
-198 REQQQTCFLCAD
+198 QKNQQTCFLCAD

-227 EVFHVPNA
+227 EIFHVPNV
-235 FDFTYGDLADVI
+235 FNFTYGDLADVI

-256 TFGEDRTRHYPADDH
+256 TFGEDRPQCYPADDH
-271 ALRLRYGWSPRY
+271 VLRLRYGWSPRY
-283 SLKQDLPLVLQ
+283 SLKQDLPPILQ

-300 AQEQSEKHLIWD
+300 AQEQSGKHPIWD

-322 AFEIC
+322 AIEIFI
-327 VTFILEELLR
+327 TFILEELLR
-337 TAVQG
+337 AAVQG
-342 NSQLGTVDL
+342 NSQLETVDL

-371 AALACAG
+371 AVLACAG
-378 MALSYVSNGAS
+378 MALSYASKGAS

-396 TSNWITFV
+396 TSNWLAFV

-409 GAVCGYVQM
+409 GAVCGYVQL

-475 LDEVQ
+475 LDEVL
-480 PQKLYRAA
+480 PRKLYYAT

-507 NGGRFARLVAA
+507 NGGRFAHLMAA

-523 SLFSKSTL
+523 SLFSKSAL
-531 LENYANV
+531 LENYTNIV
-538 VIALDHGGL
+538 TALDHGRL

-558 MYAAGVHANGKL
+558 MYAAGVRADGKL

-607 DYENVARQTM
+607 DYENVARQTS
-617 LVPGTEFLNAQEFLP
+617 LVPGTEFLNTQAFLP
-632 KVLAANELKHDH
+632 KVLAANELKRNH
-644 MGDHLL
+644 MSNHLL
-650 LRVADAWQD
+650 LRVEDAWQD

-678 DGNVYVLMNQASE
+678 DGNVYVLMDQVSE
-691 HELPIINKRLT
+691 HELPIINRRLS

-724 KQVAAESQ
+724 EQVVADSQ
-732 ADETLRRNVAP
+732 ADETPRSDAAS
-743 NDSASHEGGTV
+743 NDSASYEGGAA

>member
-1 MGRAMPNPVK
+1 MVMGWQH
-11 GIFTG
+11 
-16 GGSMEVLLVGNTD
+16 EVLLVGNTD

-58 HLRIVNMS
+58 RLRIVNMA
-66 DANALAEA
+66 DANTLAET

-93 SDRDGDLGALRR
+93 SDRDGDLGTLRR
-105 LLHAIRNRQ
+105 FLHAIRNRQ
-114 TQMLMVSGPESEFT
+114 TQILMVSGPESEFT
-128 YPENDDVSDTS
+128 YPENADVRDTS

-163 IIRCPY
+163 IIRSPY
-169 LYAPE
+169 LYASD
-174 RNGVTAYFGRL
+174 RNGVTAYFNHL
-185 FEQASAGSISFCE
+185 FEQAESGTLSFCE
-198 REQQQTCFLCAD
+198 QKNQQTCFLCAD

-227 EVFHVPNA
+227 EIFHVPNV
-235 FDFTYGDLADVI
+235 FNFTYGDLADVI

-256 TFGEDRTRHYPADDH
+256 TFGEDRPQCYPADDH
-271 ALRLRYGWSPRY
+271 VLRLRYGWSPRY
-283 SLKQDLPLVLQ
+283 SLKQDLPPILQ

-300 AQEQSEKHLIWD
+300 AQEQSGKHPIWD

-322 AFEIC
+322 AIEIFI
-327 VTFILEELLR
+327 TFILEELLR
-337 TAVQG
+337 AAVQG
-342 NSQLGTVDL
+342 NSQLETVDL

-371 AALACAG
+371 AVLACAG
-378 MALSYVSNGAS
+378 MALSYASKGAS

-396 TSNWITFV
+396 TSNWLAFV

-409 GAVCGYVQM
+409 GAVCGYVQL

-475 LDEVQ
+475 LDEVL
-480 PQKLYRAA
+480 PRKLYYAT

-507 NGGRFARLVAA
+507 NGGRFAHLMAA

-523 SLFSKSTL
+523 SLFSKSAL
-531 LENYANV
+531 LENYTNIV
-538 VIALDHGGL
+538 TALDHGRL

-558 MYAAGVHANGKL
+558 MYAAGVRADGKL

-607 DYENVARQTM
+607 DYENVARQTS
-617 LVPGTEFLNAQEFLP
+617 LVPGTEFLNTQAFLP
-632 KVLAANELKHDH
+632 KVLAANELKRNH
-644 MGDHLL
+644 MSNHLL
-650 LRVADAWQD
+650 LRVEDAWQD

-678 DGNVYVLMNQASE
+678 DGNVYVLMDQVSE
-691 HELPIINKRLT
+691 HELPIINRRLS

-724 KQVAAESQ
+724 EQVVADSQ
-732 ADETLRRNVAP
+732 ADETPRSDAAS
-743 NDSASHEGGTV
+743 NDSASYEGGAA

>member
-1 MGRAMPNPVK
+1 
-11 GIFTG
+11 
-16 GGSMEVLLVGNTD
+16 MEVLLVGNTD

-58 HLRIVNMS
+58 RLRIVNMS
-66 DANALAEA
+66 DANTLAET

-114 TQMLMVSGPESEFT
+114 TQILMVSGPESEFT
-128 YPENDDVSDTS
+128 YPENADVRDTS

-163 IIRCPY
+163 IIRSPY
-169 LYAPE
+169 LYASD
-174 RNGVTAYFGRL
+174 RNGVTAYFNHL
-185 FEQASAGSISFCE
+185 FEQAESGTLSFCE
-198 REQQQTCFLCAD
+198 QKNQQTCFLCAD

-227 EVFHVPNA
+227 EVFHVPNV

-256 TFGEDRTRHYPADDH
+256 TFGEDRTQCYPADDH
-271 ALRLRYGWSPRY
+271 VLRLRYGWSPRY
-283 SLKQDLPLVLQ
+283 SLKQDLPPVLQ

-300 AQEQSEKHLIWD
+300 AQEQSGKHPIWD

-322 AFEIC
+322 AIEIFI
-327 VTFILEELLR
+327 TFILEELLR

-342 NSQLGTVDL
+342 NGQLGTVDL

-378 MALSYVSNGAS
+378 MALSYASKGAS

-396 TSNWITFV
+396 TSNWLAFV

-409 GAVCGYVQM
+409 GAVCGYVQL

-475 LDEVQ
+475 LDEVL
-480 PQKLYRAA
+480 PRKLYYAT

-507 NGGRFARLVAA
+507 NGGRFTHLMAA

-523 SLFSKSTL
+523 SLFSKSAL
-531 LENYANV
+531 LENYANIV
-538 VIALDHGGL
+538 TALDHGRL

-558 MYAAGVHANGKL
+558 MYAAGVRADGKL

-607 DYENVARQTM
+607 DYENVARQTR
-617 LVPGTEFLNAQEFLP
+617 LVPGTEFLNTQAFLP
-632 KVLAANELKHDH
+632 KVLAANELKRNH
-644 MGDHLL
+644 MGNHLL
-650 LRVADAWQD
+650 LRVEDAWQD

-678 DGNVYVLMNQASE
+678 DGNVYVLMDQVSE
-691 HELPIINKRLT
+691 HELPIINRRLS

-724 KQVAAESQ
+724 EQVAAESQ
-732 ADETLRRNVAP
+732 ADETPRSNAAS
-743 NDSASHEGGTV
+743 NDSASYEGGAA

>member
-1 MGRAMPNPVK
+1 MVMGWQH
-11 GIFTG
+11 
-16 GGSMEVLLVGNTD
+16 EVLLVGNTD

-58 HLRIVNMS
+58 RLRIVNMS
-66 DANALAEA
+66 DANTLAET

-93 SDRDGDLGALRR
+93 SDRDGDLGTLRR
-105 LLHAIRNRQ
+105 FLHAICNRQ
-114 TQMLMVSGPESEFT
+114 TQILMVSGPESEFT
-128 YPENDDVSDTS
+128 YPENADVRDTS

-163 IIRCPY
+163 IIRSPY
-169 LYAPE
+169 LYASD
-174 RNGVTAYFGRL
+174 RNGVTAYFNHL
-185 FEQASAGSISFCE
+185 FEQAESGTLSFCE
-198 REQQQTCFLCAD
+198 QKNQQTCFFCAD

-227 EVFHVPNA
+227 EIFHVPNV
-235 FDFTYGDLADVI
+235 FNFTYGDLADVI

-256 TFGEDRTRHYPADDH
+256 TFGEDRPQCYPADDH
-271 ALRLRYGWSPRY
+271 VLRLRYGWSPRY
-283 SLKQDLPLVLQ
+283 SLKQDLPPILQ

-300 AQEQSEKHLIWD
+300 AQEQSGKHPIWD

-322 AFEIC
+322 AIEIFI
-327 VTFILEELLR
+327 TFILEELLR
-337 TAVQG
+337 AAVQG
-342 NSQLGTVDL
+342 NSQLETVDL

-361 MYGLNAGVFA
+361 MYGLNAGVLA
-371 AALACAG
+371 AVLACAG
-378 MALSYVSNGAS
+378 MALSYASKGAS

-396 TSNWITFV
+396 TSNWLAFV

-409 GAVCGYVQM
+409 GAVCGYVQL

-475 LDEVQ
+475 LDEVL
-480 PQKLYRAA
+480 PRKLYYAT

-507 NGGRFARLVAA
+507 NGGRFAHLMAA

-523 SLFSKSTL
+523 SLFSKSAL
-531 LENYANV
+531 LENYTNIV
-538 VIALDHGGL
+538 TALDHGRL

-558 MYAAGVHANGKL
+558 MYAAGVRADGKL

-607 DYENVARQTM
+607 DYENVARQTS
-617 LVPGTEFLNAQEFLP
+617 LVPGTEFLNTQAFLP
-632 KVLAANELKHDH
+632 KVLAANELKRNH
-644 MGDHLL
+644 MSNHLL
-650 LRVADAWQD
+650 LRVEDAWQD

-678 DGNVYVLMNQASE
+678 DGNVYVLMDQVSE
-691 HELPIINKRLT
+691 HELPIINRRLS

-724 KQVAAESQ
+724 EQVAADSQ
-732 ADETLRRNVAP
+732 ADETPRSDAAS
-743 NDSASHEGGTV
+743 NDSASYEGGAA

>member
-1 MGRAMPNPVK
+1 MVMGWQH
-11 GIFTG
+11 
-16 GGSMEVLLVGNTD
+16 EVLLVGNTD

-58 HLRIVNMS
+58 RLRIVNMS
-66 DANALAEA
+66 DANTLVDTI
-74 LTTYEFD
+74 TTYEFD

-114 TQMLMVSGPESEFT
+114 TQILMVSGPESEFT
-128 YPENDDVSDTS
+128 YPENADVRDTS

-163 IIRCPY
+163 IIRSPY
-169 LYAPE
+169 LYASD
-174 RNGVTAYFGRL
+174 RNGVTAYFNHL
-185 FEQASAGSISFCE
+185 FEQAESGTLSFCE
-198 REQQQTCFLCAD
+198 QKNQQTCFLCAD

-256 TFGEDRTRHYPADDH
+256 TFGEDRSQCYPADDH
-271 ALRLRYGWSPRY
+271 VLRLRYGWSPRY
-283 SLKQDLPLVLQ
+283 SLKQDLPPVLQ

-300 AQEQSEKHLIWD
+300 AQEQSGKHPIWD

-322 AFEIC
+322 AIEIFI
-327 VTFILEELLR
+327 TFILEELLR

-378 MALSYVSNGAS
+378 MALSYASKGAS

-396 TSNWITFV
+396 TSNWLAFV

-409 GAVCGYVQM
+409 GAVCGYVQL

-475 LDEVQ
+475 LDEVL
-480 PQKLYRAA
+480 PRKLYYAT

-507 NGGRFARLVAA
+507 NGGRFAHLMAA

-523 SLFSKSTL
+523 SLFSKSAL
-531 LENYANV
+531 LENYANIV
-538 VIALDHGGL
+538 TALDHGGL

-558 MYAAGVHANGKL
+558 MYAAGVRADGKL

-607 DYENVARQTM
+607 DYENVARQTR
-617 LVPGTEFLNAQEFLP
+617 LVPGTEFLNTQAFLP
-632 KVLAANELKHDH
+632 KVLAANELKRNH
-644 MGDHLL
+644 MSNHLL
-650 LRVADAWQD
+650 LRVEDAWQD

-678 DGNVYVLMNQASE
+678 DGNVYVLMDQVSE
-691 HELPIINKRLT
+691 HELPIINRRLS

-707 VTLVSDHEE
+707 VALVSDHEE
-716 DSLLAEAS
+716 DSLLAKAS
-724 KQVAAESQ
+724 EQVAAESR
-732 ADETLRRNVAP
+732 ADETPRSNAAS
-743 NDSASHEGGTV
+743 NDSASYEGGAA

>member
-1 MGRAMPNPVK
+1 MVMGWQH
-11 GIFTG
+11 
-16 GGSMEVLLVGNTD
+16 EVLLVGNTD

-58 HLRIVNMS
+58 RLRIVNMS
-66 DANALAEA
+66 DANTLAET

-93 SDRDGDLGALRR
+93 SDRDGDLGTLRR
-105 LLHAIRNRQ
+105 FLHAICNRQ
-114 TQMLMVSGPESEFT
+114 TQILMVSGPESEFT
-128 YPENDDVSDTS
+128 YPENADVRDTS

-163 IIRCPY
+163 IIRSPY
-169 LYAPE
+169 LYASD
-174 RNGVTAYFGRL
+174 RNGVTAYFNHL
-185 FEQASAGSISFCE
+185 FEQAESGTLSFCE
-198 REQQQTCFLCAD
+198 QKNQQTCFLCAD

-227 EVFHVPNA
+227 EIFHVPNV
-235 FDFTYGDLADVI
+235 FNFTYGDLADVI

-256 TFGEDRTRHYPADDH
+256 TFGEDRPQCYPADDH
-271 ALRLRYGWSPRY
+271 VLRLRYGWSPRY
-283 SLKQDLPLVLQ
+283 SLKQDLPPILQ

-300 AQEQSEKHLIWD
+300 AQEQSGKHPIWD

-322 AFEIC
+322 AIEIFI
-327 VTFILEELLR
+327 TFILEELLR
-337 TAVQG
+337 AAVQG
-342 NSQLGTVDL
+342 NSQLETVDL

-361 MYGLNAGVFA
+361 MYGLNAGVLA
-371 AALACAG
+371 AVLACAG
-378 MALSYVSNGAS
+378 MALSYASKGAS

-396 TSNWITFV
+396 TSNWLAFV

-409 GAVCGYVQM
+409 GAVCGYVQL

-475 LDEVQ
+475 LDEVL
-480 PQKLYRAA
+480 PRKLYYAT

-507 NGGRFARLVAA
+507 NGGRFAHLMAA

-523 SLFSKSTL
+523 SLFSKSAL
-531 LENYANV
+531 LENYANIV
-538 VIALDHGGL
+538 TALDHGRL

-558 MYAAGVHANGKL
+558 MYAAGVRADGKL

-607 DYENVARQTM
+607 DYENVARQTS
-617 LVPGTEFLNAQEFLP
+617 LVPGTEFLNTQAFLP
-632 KVLAANELKHDH
+632 KVLAANELKRNH
-644 MGDHLL
+644 MSNHLL
-650 LRVADAWQD
+650 LRVEDAWQD

-678 DGNVYVLMNQASE
+678 DGNVYVLMDQVSE
-691 HELPIINKRLT
+691 HELPIINRRLS

-724 KQVAAESQ
+724 EQVVADSQ
-732 ADETLRRNVAP
+732 ADETPRSDAAS
-743 NDSASHEGGTV
+743 NDSASYEGGAA

>member
-1 MGRAMPNPVK
+1 
-11 GIFTG
+11 
-16 GGSMEVLLVGNTD
+16 MEVLLVGNTD

-58 HLRIVNMS
+58 RLRIVNMS
-66 DANALAEA
+66 DANTLAET

-93 SDRDGDLGALRR
+93 SDRDGDLGTLRR
-105 LLHAIRNRQ
+105 FLHAIRNRQ

-128 YPENDDVSDTS
+128 YPENADVRDTS

-163 IIRCPY
+163 IIRSPY
-169 LYAPE
+169 LYASD
-174 RNGVTAYFGRL
+174 RNGVTAYFNHL
-185 FEQASAGSISFCE
+185 FEQAESGTLSFCE
-198 REQQQTCFLCAD
+198 QKNQQTCFLCAD

-227 EVFHVPNA
+227 EIFHVPNV
-235 FDFTYGDLADVI
+235 FNFTYGDLADVI

-256 TFGEDRTRHYPADDH
+256 TFGEDRTQCYPADDH
-271 ALRLRYGWSPRY
+271 VLRLRYGWSPRY
-283 SLKQDLPLVLQ
+283 SLKQDLPPVLQ

-300 AQEQSEKHLIWD
+300 AQEQSGKHPIWD

-378 MALSYVSNGAS
+378 MALSYASKGAS

-396 TSNWITFV
+396 TSNWLAFV

-409 GAVCGYVQM
+409 GAVCGYVQL

-475 LDEVQ
+475 LDEVL
-480 PQKLYRAA
+480 PRKLYYAT

-507 NGGRFARLVAA
+507 NGGRFAHLMAA

-523 SLFSKSTL
+523 SLFSKSAL
-531 LENYANV
+531 LENYANIV
-538 VIALDHGGL
+538 TALDHGRL

-558 MYAAGVHANGKL
+558 MYAAGVRADGKL

-607 DYENVARQTM
+607 DYENVARQTR
-617 LVPGTEFLNAQEFLP
+617 LVPGTEFLNTQAFLP
-632 KVLAANELKHDH
+632 KVLAANELKRNH
-644 MGDHLL
+644 MGNHLL
-650 LRVADAWQD
+650 LRVEDAWQD

-678 DGNVYVLMNQASE
+678 DGNVYVLMDQVSE
-691 HELPIINKRLT
+691 HELPIINRRLS
-702 QAGLH
+702 QAELH

-724 KQVAAESQ
+724 EQVVAESR
-732 ADETLRRNVAP
+732 ADETPRSNAAS
-743 NDSASHEGGTV
+743 NDSASYEGGAA

>member
-1 MGRAMPNPVK
+1 
-11 GIFTG
+11 
-16 GGSMEVLLVGNTD
+16 MEVLLVGNTD

-58 HLRIVNMS
+58 RLRIVNMS
-66 DANALAEA
+66 DANTLAET

-93 SDRDGDLGALRR
+93 SDRDGDLGTLRR
-105 LLHAIRNRQ
+105 FLHAIRNRQ

-128 YPENDDVSDTS
+128 YPENADVRDTS

-163 IIRCPY
+163 IIRSPY
-169 LYAPE
+169 LYASD
-174 RNGVTAYFGRL
+174 RNGVTAYFNHL
-185 FEQASAGSISFCE
+185 FEQAESGTLSFCE
-198 REQQQTCFLCAD
+198 QKNQQTCFLCAD

-227 EVFHVPNA
+227 EIFHVPNV
-235 FDFTYGDLADVI
+235 FNFTYGDLADVI

-256 TFGEDRTRHYPADDH
+256 TFGEDRTQCYPADDH
-271 ALRLRYGWSPRY
+271 VLRLRYGWSPRY
-283 SLKQDLPLVLQ
+283 SLKQDLPPVLQ

-300 AQEQSEKHLIWD
+300 AQEQSGKHPIWD

-322 AFEIC
+322 AFEIFI
-327 VTFILEELLR
+327 TFILEELLR

-378 MALSYVSNGAS
+378 MALSYASKGAS

-396 TSNWITFV
+396 TSNWLAFV

-409 GAVCGYVQM
+409 GAVCGYVQL

-475 LDEVQ
+475 LDEVL
-480 PQKLYRAA
+480 PRKLYYAT

-507 NGGRFARLVAA
+507 NGGRFAHLMAA

-523 SLFSKSTL
+523 SLFSKSAL
-531 LENYANV
+531 LENYANIV
-538 VIALDHGGL
+538 TALDHGRL

-558 MYAAGVHANGKL
+558 MYAAGVRADGKL

-607 DYENVARQTM
+607 DYENVARQTR
-617 LVPGTEFLNAQEFLP
+617 LVPGTEFLNTQAFLP
-632 KVLAANELKHDH
+632 KVLAANELKRNH
-644 MGDHLL
+644 MGNHLL
-650 LRVADAWQD
+650 LRVEDAWQD

-678 DGNVYVLMNQASE
+678 DGNVYVLMDQVSE
-691 HELPIINKRLT
+691 HELPIINRRLS
-702 QAGLH
+702 QAELH

-724 KQVAAESQ
+724 EQVVAESR
-732 ADETLRRNVAP
+732 ADETPRSNAAS
-743 NDSASHEGGTV
+743 NDSASYEGGAA

>member
-1 MGRAMPNPVK
+1 
-11 GIFTG
+11 
-16 GGSMEVLLVGNTD
+16 MEVLLVGNTD

-58 HLRIVNMS
+58 RLRIVNMS
-66 DANALAEA
+66 DANTLAET

-93 SDRDGDLGALRR
+93 SDRDGDLGTLRR
-105 LLHAIRNRQ
+105 FLHAIRNRQ

-128 YPENDDVSDTS
+128 YPENADVRDTS

-163 IIRCPY
+163 IIRSPY
-169 LYAPE
+169 LYASD
-174 RNGVTAYFGRL
+174 RNGVTAYFNHL
-185 FEQASAGSISFCE
+185 FEQAESGTLSFCE
-198 REQQQTCFLCAD
+198 QKNQQTCFLCAD

-227 EVFHVPNA
+227 EIFHVPNV
-235 FDFTYGDLADVI
+235 FNFTYGDLADVI

-256 TFGEDRTRHYPADDH
+256 TFGEDRPQCYPADDH
-271 ALRLRYGWSPRY
+271 VLRLRYGWSPRY
-283 SLKQDLPLVLQ
+283 SLKQDLPPVLQ

-300 AQEQSEKHLIWD
+300 AQEQSGKHPIWD

-327 VTFILEELLR
+327 VTFMLEELLR

-378 MALSYVSNGAS
+378 MALSYASKGAS

-396 TSNWITFV
+396 TSNWLAFV

-409 GAVCGYVQM
+409 GAVCGYVQL

-475 LDEVQ
+475 LDEVL
-480 PQKLYRAA
+480 PRKLYYAT

-507 NGGRFARLVAA
+507 NGGRFAHLMAA

-523 SLFSKSTL
+523 SLFSKSAL
-531 LENYANV
+531 LENYANIV
-538 VIALDHGGL
+538 TALDHGRL

-558 MYAAGVHANGKL
+558 MYAAGVRADGKL

-607 DYENVARQTM
+607 DYENVARQTR
-617 LVPGTEFLNAQEFLP
+617 LVPGTEFLNTQAFLP
-632 KVLAANELKHDH
+632 KVLAANELKRNH
-644 MGDHLL
+644 MGNHLL
-650 LRVADAWQD
+650 LRVEDAWQD

-678 DGNVYVLMNQASE
+678 DGNVYVLMDQVSE
-691 HELPIINKRLT
+691 HELSIINRRLS
-702 QAGLH
+702 QAELH

-716 DSLLAEAS
+716 DSLLAKAS
-724 KQVAAESQ
+724 EQVAAESR
-732 ADETLRRNVAP
+732 ADETPRSDAAS
-743 NDSASHEGGTV
+743 NDSASYEGGAA